1 MVPPISSTKTEDST
15 PGHPIQHTGIYPLLV
30 PARLTDPLISA
41 ISGAT
46 AGLASGI
53 LVCPLDVIKTK
64 LQAQG
69 GFSSMRRRLATHAH
83 GVASAGGVKMGR
95 GMADRATVGE
105 RVLAYRGLM
114 GTARTIWAEE
124 GVRGMYR
131 GLGPLILG
139 YLPTWTV
146 YFTVYEKSKVVM
158 ADQFGG
164 ASWLTHILSAMVA
177 GTSSTL
183 VTNPI
188 WVIKTRLMS
197 QNAIVANTSSQYSPI
212 SNTSSAYV
220 KIPYHYTSTLDA
232 ARKMYLHEGI
242 GSFYSGLAP
251 ALLGLSHVAV
261 QFPLYEAFKGF
272 FIGSEHLESP
282 NGFTHFWSI
291 LAASCLS
298 KICASSATYP
308 HEVLRTRLQTQ
319 KVTHSDGDTRPR
331 YRGIIHSAR
340 TVYREEGW
348 RAFYAGMGTN
358 MLRAVPASA
367 MTLITYE
374 IVSGRLRRWKA
385 ESVGEHQHLH

>member
-1 MVPPISSTKTEDST
+1 MAPSISSTKTDDS
-15 PGHPIQHTGIYPLLV
+15 
-30 PARLTDPLISA
+30 AC
-41 ISGAT
+41 AT

-53 LVCPLDVIKTK
+53 IVCPLDVIKTK

-69 GFSSMRRRLATHAH
+69 GFS
-83 GVASAGGVKMGR
+83 GI
-95 GMADRATVGE
+95 ADRATMGE
-105 RVLAYRGLM
+105 RVLAYRGLA
-114 GTARTIWAEE
+114 GTARTIWTEE

-131 GLGPLILG
+131 GLGPLVLG

-146 YFTVYEKSKVVM
+146 YFTVYEKSKDVI

-164 ASWLTHILSAMVA
+164 KSWFTHTLSAMVA

-197 QNAIVANTSSQYSPI
+197 QNANAANASSQFSPI
-212 SNTSSAYV
+212 SNTSSAYIKV
-220 KIPYHYTSTLDA
+220 PYHYTSTLDA

-242 GSFYSGLAP
+242 WSFYSGLAP

-272 FIGSEHLESP
+272 FIGEEAEKSTNS
-282 NGFTHFWSI
+282 FTHFWGV

-319 KVTHSDGDTRPR
+319 KITHSDGDTRPR
-331 YRGIIHSAR
+331 YRGIIHSAG

-374 IVSGRLRRWKA
+374 SQLSLLVSCSLNCK
-385 ESVGEHQHLH
+385 LTT